1 MDTVRRIAILIQKNL
16 FKMKTILTKNIKLTL
31 PTLILLAGMTACN
44 KIEDNGTAL
53 APLDPIK
60 IDDNAGAWK
69 TYTGTVVVDY
79 ATVVTTPDAVTSPN
93 YLKEIEEVKAEVGKI
108 DDARREA
115 IRYWNGG
122 GVLRWNQIMREL
134 VAKNNLPPAE
144 NSDFSKSTTFPYPLP
159 SSTDPDNLNG
169 SGATFPFSNPP
180 YAARAYSYV
189 SVAQYDALVITMALK
204 AKYARKS
211 PNLVD
216 ASLVPVIVAAP
227 KLNSFPSEDA
237 VLSAVSYEFL
247 KRLFPRSAD
256 TLYLYKKKEEQ
267 KWYKLWAGV
276 STRSDIEAG
285 EKLGKAVYAKVF
297 ARFKAD
303 GMANAVGT
311 QAKWDSLSKRIEEKG
326 EVAWKSMEDAP
337 RPPMLAMYGNVAT
350 WNMDRSTLTS
360 ISASVPPLSTK
371 STEFQT
377 QLAEV
382 KSFTDNP
389 TRERTAIVHYWADGA
404 GTHTPP
410 GHWNQIAEKYIVA
423 ARQSEVRTARNYALL
438 NTAMMDAAVSCW
450 YTKAFYYFPRPSQ
463 MDNSIKTLTGLPNFP
478 SYTSG
483 HSTFSSAA
491 ATVLSYL
498 FPDGASSF
506 QAQAD
511 EASKS
516 RLYGG
521 IHYKMDCEGG
531 LKIGKIVGDKAVLR
545 GQSDGVQ

>member
-1 MDTVRRIAILIQKNL
+1 
-16 FKMKTILTKNIKLTL
+16 MKTLLTKNIKLTFSG
-31 PTLILLAGMTACN
+31 LLVIAGMSSCE
-44 KIEDNGTAL
+44 KYLEKDGTELAAL
-53 APLDPIK
+53 NPTNTDVA
-60 IDDNAGAWK
+60 AGAWK
-69 TYTGTVVVDY
+69 TYTGTVVADY
-79 ATVVTTPDAVTSPN
+79 ATVVTTPDAVTSDN
-93 YLKEIEEVKAEVGKI
+93 YKKEIDEVKNEVSKI

-144 NSDFSKSTTFPYPLP
+144 NADFSKSTTFPYPLP
-159 SSTDPDNLNG
+159 SSATTATADNYDNAIG
-169 SGATFPFSNPP
+169 TTFPFSNPP

-189 SVAQYDALVITMALK
+189 SVAQYDALVMAMALK
-204 AKYARKS
+204 AKYARKA
-211 PNLVD
+211 PNVID
-216 ASLVPVIVAAP
+216 ASIVPVIVASP

-237 VLSAVSYEFL
+237 VMSAVSYEFL

-267 KWYKLWAGV
+267 KWFKLWAGV

-297 ARFKAD
+297 ARFRAD
-303 GMANAVGT
+303 GMANAVGS
-311 QAKWDSLSKRIEEKG
+311 QAKWDSLANRQTEKG
-326 EVAWKSMEDAP
+326 EIAWKSMEDAP

-350 WNMDRSTLTS
+350 WNMDRANLTTIST
-360 ISASVPPLSTK
+360 SVPPLSTK
-371 STEFQT
+371 SAEFQA
-377 QLAEV
+377 QVAEV
-382 KSFTDNP
+382 KYYTENP
-389 TRERTAIVHYWADGA
+389 TRERIAIVHFWADGA
-404 GTHTPP
+404 GTHAPP
-410 GHWNQIAEKYIVA
+410 GHWNQIAEKSIVTA
-423 ARQSEVRTARNYALL
+423 KMSEVRTARTLALL

-450 YTKAFYYFPRPSQ
+450 FTKSFYYVPRPSQ
-463 MDNSIKTLTGLPNFP
+463 MDNGIKTLTGLPNFP
-478 SYTSG
+478 AYTSG

-491 ATVLSYL
+491 ATVLSYI
-498 FPDGASSF
+498 FPASAADF
-506 QAQAD
+506 QAMAD

-521 IHYKMDCEGG
+521 IHYKMDCDGG

>member
-1 MDTVRRIAILIQKNL
+1 MNL
-16 FKMKTILTKNIKLTL
+16 FTKNIKLTFSAFLLIIGISSCDKSLERDGTEL
-31 PTLILLAGMTACN
+31 PTL
-44 KIEDNGTAL
+44 
-53 APLDPIK
+53 APTN
-60 IDDNAGAWK
+60 IDANAGSWK
-69 TYTGTVVVDY
+69 TYTGTTMADY
-79 ATVVTTPDAVTSPN
+79 ANVVITPESVTSDK
-93 YLKEIEEVKAEVGKI
+93 YKQEIEEVKTEVSKI
-108 DDARREA
+108 TDARRDA
-115 IRYWNGG
+115 INYWSGG

-159 SSTDPDNLNG
+159 SSADADNLNG
-169 SGATFPFSNPP
+169 SGTTFPFSNPP

-189 SVAQYDALVITMALK
+189 SVAQYDALVMAMALK

-211 PNLVD
+211 PNAVD
-216 ASLVPVIVAAP
+216 ASIVPVILSTP

-237 VLSAVSYEFL
+237 VMAAVSYEFL
-247 KRLFPRSAD
+247 KRLFPQAAD
-256 TLYLYKKKEEQ
+256 TLFLYKKKEEQ

-297 ARFKAD
+297 ARFRTD
-303 GMANAVGT
+303 GMANAVGSQT
-311 QAKWDSLSKRIEEKG
+311 KWDSLTKRCEDLG
-326 EVAWKSMEDAP
+326 EIAWKSMENSP

-350 WNMDRSTLTS
+350 WNMDRKNLTD
-360 ISASVPPLSTK
+360 ISCSVPPLKTNSA
-371 STEFQT
+371 EFKAQV
-377 QLAEV
+377 AEV
-382 KSFTDNP
+382 KSYTENP
-389 TRERTAIVHYWADGA
+389 TRERIAIVQYWADGA

-423 ARQSEVRTARNYALL
+423 AKQSEVRMARNLALL

-450 YTKAFYYFPRPSQ
+450 YTKSYYYVPRPSQ

-478 SYTSG
+478 AYTSG
-483 HSTFSSAA
+483 HSTFSGAA
-491 ATVLSYL
+491 STVLSYL
-498 FPDGASSF
+498 FPEGASTF

-531 LKIGKIVGDKAVLR
+531 LKIGKMLGDKAILR
-545 GQSDGVQ
+545 GQNDGVQ